1 MPDQKP
7 TAPPKA
13 PSPNL
18 KEARDKS
25 MWKLLLQ
32 LRPFLPYLA
41 RLVPMLEMAV
51 GPLQSA
57 GMSSDIRKAVAGSI
71 ADSTAKIESIQRDL
85 SAAVTSAFDR
95 QSAQLTRLEDELT
108 RLRQASE
115 KFGAA
120 QADAARDLKSLTR
133 LFQIAALGGAML
145 LMALIVMAAFLL
157 THSH

>member
-1 MPDQKP
+1 
-7 TAPPKA
+7 
-13 PSPNL
+13 
-18 KEARDKS
+18 

-85 SAAVTSAFDR
+85 GTAFTSAFDR

-115 KFGAA
+115 KF
-120 QADAARDLKSLTR
+120 
-133 LFQIAALGGAML
+133 
-145 LMALIVMAAFLL
+145 AAFIRKHRAPKLV
-157 THSH
+157 